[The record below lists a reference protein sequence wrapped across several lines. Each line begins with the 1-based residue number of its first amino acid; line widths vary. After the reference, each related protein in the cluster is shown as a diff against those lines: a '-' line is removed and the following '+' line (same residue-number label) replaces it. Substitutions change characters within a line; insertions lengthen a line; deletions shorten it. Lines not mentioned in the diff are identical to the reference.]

1 MRNSEFFGEKLPSEL
16 VFVVVSI
23 IDRGLVPAVGT
34 ADGGYLVAV
43 LRGDGDA
50 TRHLDL
56 IIGAEFGARTSYD
69 IPAVGVDNTIYCIVF
84 IYDIFV
90 NITIYVHSIFYRR
103 STNYCS
109 PKSGLSAL
117 SHMR

>member
-23 IDRGLVPAVGT
+23 IDRGVGPAVGT
-34 ADGGYLVAV
+34 TDGDYLVAV

-69 IPAVGVDNTIYCIVF
+69 ILAVGVDNTIYCFVF

-90 NITIYVHSIFYRR
+90 NITIYTYIPSFIADPLITARQNQGCRHYPI
-103 STNYCS
+103 
-109 PKSGLSAL
+109 
-117 SHMR
+117 